1 MLKILKILFFLTL
14 TFFTT
19 QVLSFGKYPACTGD
33 DINKWDQCFGYSVD
47 STARYFS
54 EWKNGQK
61 NGLGVAILRG
71 EFSGDIFFG
80 NFENNFINGK
90 GIYYF
95 GRNAAGKGDSYV
107 GEFSDGLFSGKGT
120 YSFSRLGKNYG
131 AYFSGMFSN
140 NAANGKGVYGFPED
154 RYSVGEVKNWKFDGR
169 VADFKKKGSIIEE
182 QIWKNNQLVKSEPL
196 NSKFFKNFCSSV
208 SEISNSTCFGQKKYG
223 DMTYRGDFAD
233 GQANG
238 EGIFFSDGYQE
249 YYVGEFK
256 DDSYHGMGI
265 LQYLNEDIFLGNFLN
280 GEKNDFGIY
289 VHKNGDRYIGA
300 YVEAKRHGFA
310 ILLDGKD
317 QAITYSMWDSG
328 NLVSSEIAENL
339 SSENDEASSAQNAAE
354 NISTGT
360 GFFVTKDGF
369 FVTAH
374 HVINGAKTI
383 KVRTIGGKLYDASV
397 VKIDSNNDLAV
408 LKING
413 KNFLPLPIKSSQK
426 IRRGLNVFAIGFP
439 QVFFQ
444 GIEPKVTDG
453 IISSLTGIADDVT
466 TFQISN
472 PIQPGN
478 SGGPL
483 FTLDGNVVGIVN
495 SRLNSSIVFEKTG
508 SLPQN
513 VNYAVKSNYL
523 LEILRG
529 IAGIKLVPINVKRK
543 YKTNED
549 MISEIEKSVAI
560 VICE

>member
-1 MLKILKILFFLTL
+1 MLKILKILKILFFLTL
-14 TFFTT
+14 TFSTT
-19 QVLSFGKYPACTGD
+19 QVLSFGKYPACSGD

-54 EWKNGQK
+54 EWENGQK

-80 NFENNFINGK
+80 NFENNLINGK

-120 YSFSRLGKNYG
+120 YSFSRIGKNYG
-131 AYFSGMFSN
+131 AYFSGVFSN

-169 VADFKKKGSIIEE
+169 VADFKKNGSVIEE

-238 EGIFFSDGYQE
+238 EGIFFSDGYKE

-256 DDSYHGMGI
+256 NDSYHGMGI

-310 ILLDGKD
+310 I
-317 QAITYSMWDSG
+317 
-328 NLVSSEIAENL
+328 
-339 SSENDEASSAQNAAE
+339 
-354 NISTGT
+354 
-360 GFFVTKDGF
+360 
-369 FVTAH
+369 
-374 HVINGAKTI
+374 
-383 KVRTIGGKLYDASV
+383 
-397 VKIDSNNDLAV
+397 
-408 LKING
+408 
-413 KNFLPLPIKSSQK
+413 
-426 IRRGLNVFAIGFP
+426 
-439 QVFFQ
+439 
-444 GIEPKVTDG
+444 
-453 IISSLTGIADDVT
+453 
-466 TFQISN
+466 
-472 PIQPGN
+472 
-478 SGGPL
+478 
-483 FTLDGNVVGIVN
+483 
-495 SRLNSSIVFEKTG
+495 
-508 SLPQN
+508 
-513 VNYAVKSNYL
+513 
-523 LEILRG
+523 
-529 IAGIKLVPINVKRK
+529 
-543 YKTNED
+543 
-549 MISEIEKSVAI
+549 
-560 VICE
+560 